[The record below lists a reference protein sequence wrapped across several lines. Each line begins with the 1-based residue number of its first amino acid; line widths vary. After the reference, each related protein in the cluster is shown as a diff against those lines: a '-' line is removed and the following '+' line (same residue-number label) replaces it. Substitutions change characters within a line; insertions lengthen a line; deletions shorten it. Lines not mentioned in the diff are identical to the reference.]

1 MQMLAQLR
9 TPHRRRPMGSA
20 SRSKEKEKRRHI
32 HSAHAAEKLVQ
43 LAGVQAR
50 ARTFRPQSTPQ
61 QSAPFPADYCR
72 HKGKRLTGETMAE
85 QACNWCGAAVAQ
97 GICTRCGLSADEA
110 PQTTSF
116 SPAAFASFDPAL
128 ADTDPD
134 LPIIP
139 GFGPDATLQA
149 APGPSYSTA
158 PPPPPLPPP
167 GPGSWSSAPISS
179 SYPVSSHG
187 SSQYGTQ
194 YPADQPP
201 SAPAYY
207 VSQPVGVQYGS
218 RPKGAQQFALVIVGV
233 AAVLLIAGAIMV
245 AAGIWGPN
253 PWIAIAPAPSATDNA
268 SSNPARTAAPP
279 APTHMTNP
287 PSSQSSSQRQPTTS
301 TAQAVTSLPSGTWIT
316 ILESL
321 PKNENTLAA
330 AQARATGM
338 AGYGPKVSVI
348 DSDAIPGLNGGYWAL
363 GVTGYGSRESAT
375 AICGTFGREAGGSCY
390 PRQVG

>member
-1 MQMLAQLR
+1 
-9 TPHRRRPMGSA
+9 
-20 SRSKEKEKRRHI
+20 
-32 HSAHAAEKLVQ
+32 
-43 LAGVQAR
+43 
-50 ARTFRPQSTPQ
+50 
-61 QSAPFPADYCR
+61 
-72 HKGKRLTGETMAE
+72 MAE
-85 QACNWCGAAVAQ
+85 QACDWCGAAVAQ
-97 GICTRCGLSADEA
+97 GICTRCVLAADEA
-110 PQTTSF
+110 PQTTRL

-158 PPPPPLPPP
+158 PPPPPP
-167 GPGSWSSAPISS
+167 GPWSSAPISS
-179 SYPVSSHG
+179 SYAASSHG

-194 YPADQPP
+194 YPADRPP
-201 SAPAYY
+201 STPAHY
-207 VSQPVGVQYGS
+207 VSQPVGVQDGS
-218 RPKGAQQFALVIVGV
+218 RPTGAQQFGLVIAGV
-233 AAVLLIAGAIMV
+233 AAVLLIAGAIMA
-245 AAGIWGPN
+245 AAGIWGPT
-253 PWIAIAPAPSATDNA
+253 PWIAIAPAPFTTDNA
-268 SSNPARTAAPP
+268 SANPAPTAAPP
-279 APTHMTNP
+279 PPTQTTNP
-287 PSSQSSSQRQPTTS
+287 PSSQPSGQRQPTTS

-348 DSDAIPGLNGGYWAL
+348 DSDAIPVLNGGYWAL

>member
-1 MQMLAQLR
+1 
-9 TPHRRRPMGSA
+9 
-20 SRSKEKEKRRHI
+20 
-32 HSAHAAEKLVQ
+32 
-43 LAGVQAR
+43 
-50 ARTFRPQSTPQ
+50 
-61 QSAPFPADYCR
+61 
-72 HKGKRLTGETMAE
+72 MAE
-85 QACNWCGAAVAQ
+85 QACDWCGAAVAQ
-97 GICTRCGLSADEA
+97 GICTRCGLAADEA
-110 PQTTSF
+110 PQTTRL
-116 SPAAFASFDPAL
+116 SPAAFASFDPAP

-321 PKNENTLAA
+321 PKNENTLAS
-330 AQARATGM
+330 AQARAAGM
-338 AGYGPKVSVI
+338 AGYGPKISVI

-363 GVTGYGSRESAT
+363 GVTGYGSRDSAT
-375 AICGTFGREAGGSCY
+375 AICSTFGREAGGSCY